1 MKFEIP
7 SRYLDERLITRKK
20 HPTHDLW
27 IYNYTAEV
35 QLSRLWDEVTLA
47 CRGLIL
53 NSENEIIA
61 RPPAKFFNYGEPD
74 VVIPKGK
81 FTITE
86 KADGSLL
93 ILTRYKGELI
103 FATRGSFE
111 SEQVI
116 EAQKIWKERR
126 YDRKGWLF
134 KEGYTYLFE
143 IIYPENR
150 IVVNYGNLRKLI
162 GISWCNNE
170 MGNFFNFPVGHGF
183 PVVKSVKFKNIENLL
198 HKLHDKIWHNKEGY
212 VLRFEDGTHIKAKY
226 DEYIRLHKI
235 VTNLGEL
242 SVWELLCNNAD
253 SDIENIP
260 DEFHDWFK
268 IIKAQFT
275 FRFSEIKSEAL
286 QNYND
291 IAQMKLQTRKE
302 IAQEVLKCN
311 NPSLIFSLIDGKDIE
326 KAIWKMLRPTNINK
340 LRVIE

>member
-7 SRYLDERLITRKK
+7 PRYIDEHLVTRKK
-20 HPTHDLW
+20 HPVHDLW
-27 IYNYTAEV
+27 IYNYTPDV
-35 QLSRLWDEVTLA
+35 QFSRLWDEVTLA

-53 NSENEIIA
+53 DSENNIIA

-74 VVIPKGK
+74 AIIPKHP

-86 KADGSLL
+86 KVDGSLL

-111 SEQVI
+111 SDQCL
-116 EAQKIWKERR
+116 EAQKIWKEKR
-126 YDRKGWLF
+126 YYRSNWLF

-150 IVVNYGNLRKLI
+150 IVVDYGNARKVI
-162 GISWCNNE
+162 AISWCHNDV
-170 MGNFFNFPVGHGF
+170 GRFHDFPKGYGF
-183 PVVKSVKFKNIENLL
+183 PVVKQVHFKYIDNLL
-198 HKLHDKIWHNKEGY
+198 FKLHDKTWYNKEGY
-212 VLRFEDGTHIKAKY
+212 VIRFENGTHIKAKY

-235 VTNLGEL
+235 VTNLSEL
-242 SVWELLCNNAD
+242 SVWELLCNDAN

-268 IIKAQFT
+268 ATKEQLTLKFSDIKV
-275 FRFSEIKSEAL
+275 EAL

-291 IAQMKLQTRKE
+291 IINLNLQTRKE
-302 IAQEVLKCN
+302 IAEEVLKRN
-311 NPSLIFSLIDGKDIE
+311 NPSLIFSLIDEKNID
-326 KAIWKMLRPTNINK
+326 KAIWKMLRPINTNN
-340 LRVIE
+340 